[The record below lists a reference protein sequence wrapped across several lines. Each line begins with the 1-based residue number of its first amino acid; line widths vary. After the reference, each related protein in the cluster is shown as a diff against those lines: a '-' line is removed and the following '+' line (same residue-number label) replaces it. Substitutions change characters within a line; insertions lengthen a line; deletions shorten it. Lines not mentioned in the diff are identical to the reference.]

1 MTERPSAAARY
12 LKYGSLGDL
21 RDTAPKPG
29 SNRIDPGA
37 SRLSIRPY
45 GALGKY
51 RFGNF
56 ATTVYS
62 GSTTF
67 ATVLSA
73 TCPSKAYASSFP
85 NP

>member
-1 MTERPSAAARY
+1 MTERPSASTRSLNY
-12 LKYGSLGDL
+12 DSLGNT
-21 RDTAPKPG
+21 RDAAPTPG
-29 SNRIDPGA
+29 SYSPDHSA
-37 SRLSIRPY
+37 SRLPSAPTIRPY
-45 GALGKY
+45 GAAGKY

-73 TCPSKAYASSFP
+73 T
-85 NP
+85 

>member
-1 MTERPSAAARY
+1 MTERPSASTRSLSYDSLDSTRDAA
-12 LKYGSLGDL
+12 S
-21 RDTAPKPG
+21 TPG
-29 SNRIDPGA
+29 SNSPYSGA
-37 SRLSIRPY
+37 SRPLSAPALRPY
-45 GALGKY
+45 GAAGKY

-73 TCPSKAYASSFP
+73 T
-85 NP
+85 